1 MSSMYA
7 PVDTATFRKKMTKLR
22 KKNRARFDRISKKMD
37 EILHDPHH
45 YKPLGNVM
53 AGEMRVHI
61 DPYVLTFEIDEAN
74 KKVIF
79 LDFDHHDKIY
89 KN

>member
-1 MSSMYA
+1 MYA
-7 PVDTATFRKKMTKLR
+7 PVDTATFRKKMMKLR
-22 KKNRARFDRISKKMD
+22 KRDQLRFERISKKMD
-37 EILHDPHH
+37 EILRDPHR

-53 AGEMRVHI
+53 AGAMRVHI
-61 DPYVLTFEIDEAN
+61 DPYVFTFEIDEAN
-74 KKVIF
+74 KKVVF